1 MKIVIVGGGAIGRL
15 FGSLL
20 AKGENEVTLLD
31 IDAEVVGAMQD
42 EGIGVVASSIDD
54 PDMVTPVQVTALSD
68 ASLVRQC
75 DLVLLMV
82 KSFATRVA
90 TESVAHLIGESC
102 PLLGV
107 QTGLGNIETM
117 EQVVDRRHIIAGFT
131 FMSGTALGSAK
142 VRYGREGKTYIG
154 ELDGQIT
161 ERVQRIANV
170 FEAVGITT
178 QVVKRIIGR
187 LWCKVIVY
195 SAINPLSSILKVPNG
210 CLTGKMESITLM
222 KRLLDEGKAVADAH
236 GIDLVYR
243 DLYELLF
250 DACQRSA
257 NNLSSMLQDI
267 LNDRVTEIDAQN
279 GAICRFAAERGVA
292 VPTHQTMVELV
303 KLLEKWRPGM
313 EQL

>member
-1 MKIVIVGGGAIGRL
+1 MRIVIVGGGAIGRL

-20 AKGENEVTLLD
+20 AKAKNEVTLLD
-31 IDAEVVGAMQD
+31 VDADVVDAMQD
-42 EGIGVVASSIDD
+42 QGIGVVASSIDD
-54 PDMVTPVQVTALSD
+54 PDMVTPVRVTAITD
-68 ASLVRQC
+68 ASLVTGC

-82 KSFATRVA
+82 KSFATRLA
-90 TESVAHLIGESC
+90 TESVAHLINEDC

-107 QTGLGNIETM
+107 QTGLGNIEIM
-117 EQVVDRRHIIAGFT
+117 EQIVPRQYILAGFT
-131 FMSGTALGSAK
+131 FMSGTALGTSK

-154 ELDGQIT
+154 ELDGQVT
-161 ERVQRIANV
+161 ERVQKIANI
-170 FEAVGITT
+170 FEDSGITT
-178 QVVKRIIGR
+178 QVAKRIIGR
-187 LWCKVIVY
+187 LWCKVVVY

-236 GIDLVYR
+236 GIDLVYK

-267 LNDRVTEIDAQN
+267 LNDRMTEIDAQN
-279 GAICRFAAERGVA
+279 GAICRYAAERGVP
-292 VPTHQTMVELV
+292 VPTHQAMVELV

-313 EQL
+313 EQF